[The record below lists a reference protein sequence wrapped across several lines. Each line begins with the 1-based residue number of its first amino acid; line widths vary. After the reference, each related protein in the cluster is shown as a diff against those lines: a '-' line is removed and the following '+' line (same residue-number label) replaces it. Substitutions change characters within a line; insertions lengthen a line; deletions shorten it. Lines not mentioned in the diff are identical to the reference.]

1 MPPHLFILLPL
12 VIAADGN
19 AVIRGKFGSS
29 EIVITTTDRL
39 AGAIHSL
46 TWNGKEFIDSLDHGR
61 QLQSAASFDCSRAGA
76 FWAECFNPTEAGS
89 RADGVGDK
97 SSSRLLSLSAEGAE
111 LRSST
116 QMAFWLAPGEESS
129 GKPALNDTVL
139 SEHLVSKRVRIGYK
153 DLPNVI
159 DYETTFTVPEGER
172 HTFAQ
177 FEGLTGYMPAEF
189 SQFWKLLPS
198 GKLAE
203 LDDGPGEQPYPVIL
217 ATEGGTHAMGIYSP
231 DQPSRGFEKV
241 GYGRF
246 RFPREK
252 VVKWNCVFRLRAE
265 KRVAAGEYRFR
276 QYVAV
281 GTLVDVRRAMVSL
294 AREFA
299 EADGGK

>member
-1 MPPHLFILLPL
+1 
-12 VIAADGN
+12 
-19 AVIRGKFGSS
+19 
-29 EIVITTTDRL
+29 
-39 AGAIHSL
+39 
-46 TWNGKEFIDSLDHGR
+46 
-61 QLQSAASFDCSRAGA
+61 
-76 FWAECFNPTEAGS
+76 
-89 RADGVGDK
+89 
-97 SSSRLLSLSAEGAE
+97 
-111 LRSST
+111 
-116 QMAFWLAPGEESS
+116 MAFWLAPGEESS
-129 GKPALNDTVL
+129 GRPALNDKVL
-139 SEHLVSKRVRIGYK
+139 SDHLVSKRVRIGYR

-177 FEGLTGYMPAEF
+177 FEGLTGYMPGEF
-189 SQFWKLLPS
+189 SQFRKLVD

-203 LDDGPGEQPYPVIL
+203 LDDGPGEQQYPVVL

-252 VVKWNCVFRLRAE
+252 VVKWNCVFRLRADQG
-265 KRVAAGEYRFR
+265 VAAGEYRFR

-281 GTLVDVRRAMVSL
+281 GTLVDVRRAMNSL

-299 EADGGK
+299 EAGGGK